1 MINDIKDKHKDV
13 CNNIVCSVDDGWLSL
28 VDDYL
33 DYLRII
39 KQNNNVIIDDIYIK
53 QKFAVIRIYEQI
65 LPDLRLYD
73 SYQRANFEDDMKKLY
88 LILNL
93 KKIELE
99 KKSSVMCEICGD
111 VASLVNNHL
120 FLRTLCNKHK

>member
-33 DYLRII
+33 DFLRII